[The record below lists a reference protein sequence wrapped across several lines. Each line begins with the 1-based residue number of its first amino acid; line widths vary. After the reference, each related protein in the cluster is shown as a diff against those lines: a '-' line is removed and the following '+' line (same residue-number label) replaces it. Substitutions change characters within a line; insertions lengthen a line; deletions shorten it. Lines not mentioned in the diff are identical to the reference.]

1 MCELGTHVV
10 FKSPPLESTAGLALF
25 YDGPSP
31 RGTHTSTNVIN
42 FFSLTSFF
50 FFLTFDAILFNH
62 KEVQGE
68 YNIEITDRTR
78 WVLVVEDDA
87 PTLALF
93 DMILKGE
100 GYGVIL
106 ANNGDDGIEK
116 FRQQRFDVVV
126 TDMDL
131 PTISGADVF
140 YKLRYLKPDMRV
152 IVASGRAESHLIT
165 KMKSDGLYSFL
176 AKPFNPKELVNT
188 VRQAIE
194 Y

>member
-1 MCELGTHVV
+1 
-10 FKSPPLESTAGLALF
+10 
-25 YDGPSP
+25 
-31 RGTHTSTNVIN
+31 
-42 FFSLTSFF
+42 
-50 FFLTFDAILFNH
+50 
-62 KEVQGE
+62 
-68 YNIEITDRTR
+68 
-78 WVLVVEDDA
+78 
-87 PTLALF
+87 
-93 DMILKGE
+93 MILKGE